1 MQDDITTAGASP
13 GDDELTELGAGAAAA
28 AIRKGDI
35 TSGAYASALLRQAR
49 KHADLN
55 SFITIDESAVL
66 AAAEE
71 ADKARAAG
79 SAAPLLGV
87 PIGIKDS
94 YATAGVRTTL
104 GVSNLQDFVPQKDA
118 DVVAALRDAGG
129 IVFGKNNLVE
139 MSFGLTGHNGAYG
152 QVRNPYDHARVP
164 GGSSSGSGAAV
175 AARIV
180 PASTGGD
187 TVGSIRVPAS
197 LCGVVGYKPTNGRWP
212 GGGVAPI
219 SHTLDT
225 TGILARSVEDVALI
239 DRIVTRGADVTAPGM
254 SQRTDLRGVRF
265 AHAPRQYMKVID
277 PETAAHFTA
286 ALDRLRDAG
295 ADIAEVDLGDDFMA
309 AANELTWKFFFRE
322 MREAVM
328 GFVAGN
334 DVPVTFDEIYRDV
347 KPQLRAIWSQ
357 VVVPGGPGYLSD
369 EDYASALTTERP
381 QLQRRLGRI
390 FTHHAAD
397 ALIFPT
403 TPGPAPLIEHGS
415 SFTIAGQQVDDR
427 FLAHNTVPTSGAG
440 LPGIS
445 IPIGLSTG
453 GLPIGLEIDAAHGED
468 NRLFDL
474 AGRVEALFGTLPAP
488 A

>member
-1 MQDDITTAGASP
+1 MQDNATTVGAASR
-13 GDDELTELGAGAAAA
+13 DDELIELGVAAAAA
-28 AIRKGDI
+28 AIRDGDI
-35 TSGAYASALLRQAR
+35 TSEAYASALLRRAGKQ
-49 KHADLN
+49 ADLN

-66 AAAEE
+66 TAARE

-94 YATAGVRTTL
+94 YATSGLRTTL
-104 GVSNLQDFVPQKDA
+104 GVSNLKDFVPQQDA
-118 DVVAALRDAGG
+118 DVVVALRNAGG

-139 MSFGLTGHNGAYG
+139 MSFGLTGHNSPYG
-152 QVRNPYDHARVP
+152 QVKNPYGHDHVP

-225 TGILARSVEDVALI
+225 TGILARSVEDCALL
-239 DRIVTRGADVTAPGM
+239 DQIVTRDTATRTP
-254 SQRTDLRGVRF
+254 QRSDLRRVRF
-265 AHAPRQYMKVID
+265 AHAPRQYMNVID

-286 ALDRLRDAG
+286 ALESLRYAG
-295 ADIAEVDLGDDFMA
+295 ADIVEIDLGDGFMDTT
-309 AANELTWKFFFRE
+309 NQMTWNFFFRE
-322 MREAVM
+322 MREAVTQ
-328 GFVAGN
+328 FVARN
-334 DVPVTFDEIYRDV
+334 NFPVTFDEIYNDV
-347 KPQLRAIWSQ
+347 KPQLKEIWSH
-357 VVVPGGPGYLSD
+357 VVVPTGSGYLS
-369 EDYASALTTERP
+369 EEGYEAALSVGRP
-381 QLQRRLGRI
+381 KLRRHLGQA
-390 FTHHAAD
+390 FTHNAAD
-397 ALIFPT
+397 ALLFPT
-403 TPGPAPLIEHGS
+403 TPCPAPRIDHGS
-415 SFTIAGQQVDDR
+415 NITIAGHQVDER
-427 FLAHNTVPTSGAG
+427 FLAYNTIPTSGAG

-445 IPIGLSTG
+445 IPIGLSTN
-453 GLPIGLEIDAAHGED
+453 GLPIGLEIDAAHGND
-468 NRLFDL
+468 RNLLDL
-474 AGRVEALFGTLPAP
+474 ARRVEALFGTLPTP

>member
-1 MQDDITTAGASP
+1 MQDKTATAGAAS
-13 GDDELTELGAGAAAA
+13 GDDELVELGVAAAAA
-28 AIRKGDI
+28 AIRNGDI
-35 TSGAYASALLRQAR
+35 TSVAYASALLRRAR

-66 AAAEE
+66 TAAQE

-79 SAAPLLGV
+79 AVAPLLGV

-104 GVSNLQDFVPQKDA
+104 GVSNLKNFVPKHGA
-118 DVVAALRDAGG
+118 DVVVALQDAGG

-139 MSFGLTGHNGAYG
+139 MSFGLTGHNSTYG
-152 QVRNPYDHARVP
+152 QVKNPYSHAHVP

-212 GGGVAPI
+212 GGGVAPV

-225 TGILARSVEDVALI
+225 TGILARSVEDCALL
-239 DRIVTRGADVTAPGM
+239 DQIVTRNTTAPT
-254 SQRTDLRGVRF
+254 SQRSDLRGVRF
-265 AHAPRQYMKVID
+265 AHAPRQYMNVID

-286 ALDRLRDAG
+286 ALERLRDAG
-295 ADIAEVDLGDDFMA
+295 ADVVEVDLGDDFMDT
-309 AANELTWKFFFRE
+309 ANRLTWNFFFRE
-322 MREAVM
+322 MREAVTQ
-328 GFVAGN
+328 FVARN
-334 DVPVTFDEIYRDV
+334 NFPVTFDEIYSDI
-347 KPQLRAIWSQ
+347 KPQLKAIWSQ

-369 EDYASALTTERP
+369 EGYESALATERP
-381 QLQRRLGRI
+381 QLQRRLGQV

-397 ALIFPT
+397 ALLLPT
-403 TPGPAPLIEHGS
+403 TPCPAPLIEHVS
-415 SFTIAGQQVDDR
+415 SLTIAGHQVDER
-427 FLAHNTVPTSGAG
+427 FLAYNTIPASGAG

-445 IPIGLSTG
+445 IPIGLSTN

-468 NRLFDL
+468 IALFDL
-474 AGRVEALFGTLPAP
+474 AGRVESLFETLPTP